1 MPFSLTFCPSLVLGL
16 RCARSIVWGI
26 GLTLAFHAP
35 CQAQA
40 STNDNTKANT
50 SNPSPAPLVLLAAPV
65 LRPEIIKSLQAA
77 QDAMKAGQLVVALSL
92 AQQTLTLPGITPEE
106 KPVIQRTLAGVALQ
120 MKNYDLAIS
129 TLESV
134 LQDMPDTVP
143 VPQRTQLIESL
154 LSVCQQAQ
162 DFERFVQWSRVYLE
176 LEGTNATV
184 RPVYIQTLALL
195 KMHKEVVA
203 EINIKM
209 KLDQAAQLKTPEN
222 ELRML
227 AISQRQ
233 LKDDAGYNDTLKRL
247 LVDYPSKAYWSEM
260 IARLARQASF
270 NARYDLDL
278 YRLLELTGNMEEANE
293 YMDMANIAL
302 KNGLPAEAARVMAQA
317 EAQGLLGKGPDAVM
331 HQKLKIEVKQKV
343 AEDEKALPALERSAK
358 DANTIASLAEVYAA
372 KQQWDAAM
380 ASYNKALA
388 MGGLRREAEI
398 KLHAGWAHFKAGQK
412 APAIQLWDSIKDD
425 ATAMSLAQLCK
436 IWATTH

>member
-1 MPFSLTFCPSLVLGL
+1 MSSSFSFLPFQAQVLRWASHFVLGVVL
-16 RCARSIVWGI
+16 MLGFQ
-26 GLTLAFHAP
+26 TP

-40 STNDNTKANT
+40 NSNT
-50 SNPSPAPLVLLAAPV
+50 SAPNAAPLILTTAPV
-65 LRPEIIKSLQAA
+65 LRTEVIKPLQAA
-77 QDAMKAGQLVVALSL
+77 QDAMKAGQLDLALSL
-92 AQQTLTLPGITPEE
+92 AQQTLAMSGITADE

-120 MKNYDLAIS
+120 MKNFPLAIS

-134 LQDMPDTVP
+134 LQEMPDTAP
-143 VPQRTQLIESL
+143 VLQRTQLIESL

-162 DFERFVQWSRVYLE
+162 DFQKFVQWSRIYLE

-184 RPVYIQTLALL
+184 RPVYIQTLAVL
-195 KMHKEVVA
+195 KMHKEVVD

-227 AISQRQ
+227 AVSQRQ

-247 LVDYPSKAYWSEM
+247 LAAYPSKAYWSEM
-260 IARLARQASF
+260 IARLARQTAF
-270 NARYDLDL
+270 NGRYDIDL

-293 YMDMANIAL
+293 YIDMANIAL
-302 KNGLPAEAARVMAQA
+302 KNGLPSEASRVLMLA

-331 HQKLKIEVKQKV
+331 HQKLKTEVKQKV

-358 DANTIASLAEVYAA
+358 DANSIASLAEVYAA

-380 ASYNKALA
+380 ANFNKALA
-388 MGGLRREAEI
+388 MGGLKREAEI
-398 KLHAGWAHFKAGQK
+398 KLHAGMAHFKGGQK
-412 APAIQLWDSIKDD
+412 AAATQLWDNIQGD
-425 ATAMSLAQLCK
+425 ASAMSIAQLWK
-436 IWATTH
+436 IWADSH